1 MISTLSAHLG
11 TNLNGSVV
19 WGLCARKNAKIETHT
34 YAIENTVFESAF
46 V

>member
-1 MISTLSAHLG
+1 MY
-11 TNLNGSVV
+11 LNGSVGG
-19 WGLCARKNAKIETHT
+19 GLRASNNAKIETHN